1 MKSCVRIIGGLYR
14 GKKISFPDIDGL
26 RPTPDRIKETLFNWL
41 MNDIRGARCL
51 DAFSGS
57 GALGFE
63 ALSRGAACVTMCEL
77 SPLAYNA
84 LRRTAQT
91 FNRPELTIIN
101 ADARNCLKTPRE
113 PWDIIFLDPPF
124 KENYLAEIIAI
135 IETTNCLGKHGLL
148 YIESPT
154 EVLLDEHLWHRR
166 KFKKAGQVFYA
177 LFEKAETRDIC
188 SG

>member
-14 GKKISFPDIDGL
+14 GKKIPFPELDGL

-51 DAFSGS
+51 DAFAGS

-63 ALSRGAACVTMCEL
+63 ALSRGAAFVTMCEL
-77 SPLAYNA
+77 SPVACNTLKC
-84 LRRTAQT
+84 TAQT
-91 FNRPELTIIN
+91 FNRPELIILN
-101 ADARNCLKTPRE
+101 SDARHCLKNSKE

-124 KENYLAEIIAI
+124 KENYLAEFLSII
-135 IETTNCLGKHGLL
+135 TTENCLSKDGLL

-154 EVLLDEHLWHRR
+154 EILLDETRWHRR

-177 LFEKAETRDIC
+177 LFQKC
-188 SG
+188 